1 MRRDLLAGV
10 GPTVMTKKWYVD
22 GTQADVGAVTYVA
35 INGAGTVIASGTALK
50 TGVTTTTIYTFNLP
64 IVADPTVLR
73 IRWTRSDT
81 AAYLDD
87 ILEVFG
93 SLLFTEAEAR
103 AKQTTG
109 QIAPLVDEAKY
120 SDDVIATWR
129 LKIQEAFEQRTGRSW
144 VRRYCRLESTGR
156 GLWGLDLYSGYN
168 RTAWGA
174 EVGGA
179 GRHWDIR
186 RILSA
191 TVDGVAVTVGDLR
204 VMGSSVHHTLGTWGQ
219 GSWLDPLNVT
229 VEYEYGV
236 DPTWEAHENGL
247 RALLAL
253 APPQSQSD
261 WATSVSDEG
270 GSRSFELAWPPKVS
284 EWLELADMRIPL
296 A

>member
-1 MRRDLLAGV
+1 MRRDLMAGV
-10 GPTVMTKKWYVD
+10 GPTTLTKQWQPD
-22 GTQADVGAVTYVA
+22 GTSADVGVVTYAV
-35 INGAGTVIASGTALK
+35 INGAGTAVVSGTATK
-50 TGVTTTTIYTFNLP
+50 SGVGAATVYTFSLP

-81 AAYLDD
+81 GAYLDD

-109 QIAPLVDEAKY
+109 QLAPLADEAKY

-144 VRRYCRLESTGR
+144 VRRYCRLEAAGR
-156 GLWGLDLYSGYN
+156 SMWELGLHEGYH
-168 RTAWGA
+168 RTSWGA
-174 EVGGA
+174 EVGGP
-179 GRHWDIR
+179 GRHTDIR

-191 TVDGVAVTVGDLR
+191 TVDGVAVTVTDLR
-204 VMGSSVHHTLGTWGQ
+204 ILGSTLHHTLGSWGI
-219 GSWLDPLNVT
+219 GSSSNPLNVT
-229 VEYEYGV
+229 VEYEYGI

-247 RALLAL
+247 RAILAL

-261 WATSVSDEG
+261 WVTSISDDG
-270 GSRSFELAWPPKVS
+270 GSRSFELAWPPKVWD
-284 EWLELADMRIPL
+284 WLKAADMRVFI

>member
-1 MRRDLLAGV
+1 MAGV
-10 GPTVMTKKWYVD
+10 GPTTLTKKWFVD
-22 GTQADVGAVTYVA
+22 GTQSDVGVVTYAV
-35 INGAGTVIASGTALK
+35 INGNGTAVVSGTATK
-50 TGVTTTTIYTFNLP
+50 TGVLTATIYTFSLP
-64 IVADPTVLR
+64 IVADPTLLR

-81 AAYLDD
+81 GAYLDD

-103 AKQTTG
+103 TKQTTG
-109 QIAPLVDEAKY
+109 QIAPLADETKY
-120 SDDVIATWR
+120 PDDVIATWR

-144 VRRYCRLESTGR
+144 VRRYCRLEAAGR
-156 GLWGLDLYSGYN
+156 GLWGLDLYDGYN
-168 RTAWGA
+168 RTSWGA

-179 GRHWDIR
+179 GRHWDVR

-191 TVDGVAVTVGDLR
+191 TVDGVAVPVGDLR
-204 VMGSSVHHTLGTWGQ
+204 ILGTAVHHTLGTWGL
-219 GSWLDPLNVT
+219 GSWLDPLNVV

-261 WATSVSDEG
+261 WTTSVADEA
-270 GSRSFELAWPPKVS
+270 GSRSFELVWPPKVS
-284 EWLELADMRIPL
+284 DWLRLADMRIPL